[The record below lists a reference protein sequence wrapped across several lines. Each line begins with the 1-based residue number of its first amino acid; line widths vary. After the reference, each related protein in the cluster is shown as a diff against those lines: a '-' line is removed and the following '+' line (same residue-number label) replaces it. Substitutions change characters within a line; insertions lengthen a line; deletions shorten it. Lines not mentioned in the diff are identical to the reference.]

1 MGALLREL
9 PARGAGLLTWWRRR
23 AQRAPARQGSACR
36 PPGVSAVPADP
47 PSSGKVPAPAH
58 ASFIVVS
65 RSRGRTWPGLG
76 PAWHAEGVPLM
87 IVKKVLTPYGRLSA
101 AKLLATLCRVWPIEA
116 RPDGTGDVVANDA
129 PVGSKST
136 DDV

>member
-1 MGALLREL
+1 V
-9 PARGAGLLTWWRRR
+9 PAA
-23 AQRAPARQGSACR
+23 
-36 PPGVSAVPADP
+36 PPG
-47 PSSGKVPAPAH
+47 SGKGSRGSSRYP
-58 ASFIVVS
+58 SVS
-65 RSRGRTWPGLG
+65 RVPRVRTRPGPDGLAR
-76 PAWHAEGVPLM
+76 PEGVPLM

>member
-1 MGALLREL
+1 MPANPREALAKIPRQLTL
-9 PARGAGLLTWWRRR
+9 PLGGL
-23 AQRAPARQGSACR
+23 AF
-36 PPGVSAVPADP
+36 PPVEPGQ
-47 PSSGKVPAPAH
+47 
-58 ASFIVVS
+58 
-65 RSRGRTWPGLG
+65 GRT
-76 PAWHAEGVPLM
+76 AWRAEGVPLM

-101 AKLLATLCRVWPIEA
+101 AKPLATLCRVWPIEA

>member
-1 MGALLREL
+1 
-9 PARGAGLLTWWRRR
+9 
-23 AQRAPARQGSACR
+23 
-36 PPGVSAVPADP
+36 VPADP
-47 PSSGKVPAPAH
+47 GRLWHVPAPAR
-58 ASFIVVS
+58 ASPRWSRVS
-65 RSRGRTWPGLG
+65 AAETGQGRT
-76 PAWHAEGVPLM
+76 AWRAEGVPLM

-101 AKLLATLCRVWPIEA
+101 AKLATLCRVWPIEA